1 MEEGLIE
8 ASWLVMAKD
17 LILQPDSVQYIDM
30 KKAYC
35 AGAYVVMKA
44 VKIIGEKDF
53 DEDVAASIL
62 DAIWQ
67 ECEAFR
73 ISQQFDPE
81 HN

>member
-1 MEEGLIE
+1 MKDGFIK
-8 ASWLVMAKD
+8 ASWLLLAKT
-17 LILQPDSVQYIDM
+17 LQLQPGSIQCIEM
-30 KKAYC
+30 EKAYF
-35 AGAYVVMKA
+35 AGAYTIMKS
-44 VKIIGEKDF
+44 VKTIGDKVLD
-53 DEDVAASIL
+53 DHAAAGIL